1 MRAAVALLFE
11 HYNFVRHHCSCS
23 AMSGQA
29 LAGRMNWSNELAG
42 SSPMGWA
49 VRPAD
54 QVATMFSRTQTGS
67 AMTNDEPVHLVEDRE
82 TGDRFLVY
90 GTDKGLR
97 LDIRYEG
104 ETLWM
109 TQAQIGDLFGRDVS
123 TISRHIANVFEE
135 GELDESTSLQKVQTT
150 TGRPATLYNLD
161 VVISVGYRVS
171 SAQATV
177 FRRWSTG
184 ILVQFAT
191 KGFVVDAAR
200 LKQPE
205 NADRVAELR
214 EIIRDIRSDEANVY
228 RELRRICALCQDYDG
243 STDAAREF
251 YQRTQA
257 KLVYA
262 VTSHTPSEIIA
273 SRADHRSENMGL
285 QSWQNDNIRK
295 TDVAVSKNYLTEP
308 EIKELNRL
316 TTILLDI
323 FEDQLDIGR
332 LVVMQDAQTLLDQQ
346 LRQLG
351 RGILRSG
358 GSVKASDA
366 KRMAETQYGRFDQKR
381 KLDRH
386 RESDER
392 IAALAREAKSLP
404 KTPRR

>member
-1 MRAAVALLFE
+1 
-11 HYNFVRHHCSCS
+11 
-23 AMSGQA
+23 
-29 LAGRMNWSNELAG
+29 
-42 SSPMGWA
+42 
-49 VRPAD
+49 
-54 QVATMFSRTQTGS
+54 
-67 AMTNDEPVHLVEDRE
+67 MTDNEPVHLVEDRE

-104 ETLWM
+104 DALWM
-109 TQAQIGDLFGRDVS
+109 TQAQIAQLFGVDRSVV
-123 TISRHIANVFEE
+123 TKHIANVYAE
-135 GELDESTSLQKVQTT
+135 GELEAEATSAKIAQVRQEGARRVERQLEH
-150 TGRPATLYNLD
+150 YNLD
-161 VVISVGYRVS
+161 AVISVGYRVS

-177 FRRWSTG
+177 FRRWATG

-228 RELRRICALCQDYDG
+228 RELLRICAMCQDYDG
-243 STDAAREF
+243 TTEAAREF

-257 KLVYA
+257 KLIYA
-262 VTSHTPSEIIA
+262 VTSRTPSEIIA
-273 SRADHRSENMGL
+273 GRANHQSENMGL
-285 QSWQNDNIRK
+285 QTWHNDNIRK
-295 TDVAVSKNYLTEP
+295 TDVAVSKNYLAEG

-332 LVVMQDAQTLLDQQ
+332 LVVMQDAQSLLDQQ

-351 RGILRSG
+351 RTVLRSG
-358 GSVKASDA
+358 GSMKASDA
-366 KRMAETQYGRFDQKR
+366 KRIAEAEYEKFDRQR
-381 KLDRH
+381 KLERH
-386 RESDER
+386 READER
-392 IAALAREAKSLP
+392 IAALAKEGKDLP
-404 KTPRR
+404 KPPRR

>member
-1 MRAAVALLFE
+1 
-11 HYNFVRHHCSCS
+11 
-23 AMSGQA
+23 
-29 LAGRMNWSNELAG
+29 
-42 SSPMGWA
+42 
-49 VRPAD
+49 
-54 QVATMFSRTQTGS
+54 
-67 AMTNDEPVHLVEDRE
+67 MTDDEPVHLVEDRE

-104 ETLWM
+104 DALWM
-109 TQAQIGDLFGRDVS
+109 TQAQIGELFGRDVS
-123 TISRHIANVFEE
+123 TISRHIANIFEE
-135 GELDESTSLQKVQTT
+135 GELDEAASLQKVQTT
-150 TGRPATLYNLD
+150 AGRPAALYNLD

-177 FRRWSTG
+177 FRRWATG

-205 NADRVAELR
+205 SADRVAELR

-228 RELRRICALCQDYDG
+228 RELLRICAMCQDYDG
-243 STDAAREF
+243 TTEAARAF

-262 VTSHTPSEIIA
+262 VTSRTPSEIVA
-273 SRADHRSENMGL
+273 SRANHQSKNMGL
-285 QSWQNDNIRK
+285 QTWQNDNIRK
-295 TDVAVSKNYLTEP
+295 TDVAVSKNYLAEG

-332 LVVMQDAQTLLDQQ
+332 LVMMQDAQSLLDQQ

-351 RGILRSG
+351 RTVLRSG
-358 GSVKASDA
+358 GSMKASEA
-366 KRMAETQYGRFDQKR
+366 KHFAEAQYEKFDRQR
-381 KLDRH
+381 KLERH
-386 RESDER
+386 READER
-392 IAALAREAKSLP
+392 IAALAKEGKDLP
-404 KTPRR
+404 KPPRR

>member
-1 MRAAVALLFE
+1 MSADE
-11 HYNFVRHHCSCS
+11 NKPVR
-23 AMSGQA
+23 
-29 LAGRMNWSNELAG
+29 
-42 SSPMGWA
+42 
-49 VRPAD
+49 
-54 QVATMFSRTQTGS
+54 
-67 AMTNDEPVHLVEDRE
+67 LVEDAE

-104 ETLWM
+104 DTLWM
-109 TQAQIGDLFGRDVS
+109 TQAQIGQLFGRDVS

-161 VVISVGYRVS
+161 MVISVGYRVS

-177 FRRWSTG
+177 FRRWATAV
-184 ILVQFAT
+184 LVQFAK
-191 KGFVVDAAR
+191 KGFVIDAPR

-228 RELRRICALCQDYDG
+228 RELRRICAMCQDYDG
-243 STDAAREF
+243 TTRAAREF

-262 VTSHTPSEIIA
+262 VTSHTPAEIVA
-273 SRADHRSENMGL
+273 TRADFEAENMGL
-285 QSWQNDNIRK
+285 QTWPNANIRK
-295 TDVAVSKNYLTEP
+295 TDVGVSKNYLADP

-323 FEDQLDIGR
+323 FEDQLDMGR
-332 LVVMQDAQTLLDQQ
+332 LVVMQDAQNLLDQQ

-351 RGILRSG
+351 RAVLRTG
-358 GSVKASDA
+358 GNVSASDA
-366 KRMAETQYGRFDQKR
+366 KRIAEEQYKKFDAQR
-381 KLDRH
+381 KLERQ
-386 RESDER
+386 RQADEQ
-392 IAALAREAKSLP
+392 IAALAKQARKLP
-404 KTPRR
+404 KAPRR